1 MNVHVFILTGAG
13 ISAESGLDT
22 FRDRNGSGLWSR
34 IDPVTLATPEAF
46 QQRPVEVQ
54 AFYNWRRQRLLK
66 AQPNPAH
73 LALASFGQEF
83 SRRGGRLSLVTQ
95 NIDDLHERAGSSDV
109 LHMHGELLKARCL
122 ACQAVT
128 ACRGQITPHSRCAAC
143 GQLGA
148 LRPHVVWF
156 GETPFFL
163 DLIAEWLP
171 TADLFVAIGTSG
183 AVYPAAGFVAV
194 AHRHGVPTCEI
205 NLEPA
210 DNASLFDQAFY
221 GPASQ
226 CVPDW
231 CAGMLES
238 LDASD
243 QD

>member
-1 MNVHVFILTGAG
+1 MHVFILTGAG

-73 LALASFGQEF
+73 LALASFGQEL

-128 ACRGQITPHSRCAAC
+128 ACRGEITPHSRCAAC

-183 AVYPAAGFVAV
+183 AVYPAAGFVAE
-194 AHRHGVPTCEI
+194 ARRHGVPTCEI
-205 NLEPA
+205 NLDPA
-210 DNASLFDQAFY
+210 DNATLFDQAFY
-221 GPASQ
+221 GPASHS
-226 CVPDW
+226 VPDW
-231 CAGMLES
+231 CARTLAA
-238 LDASD
+238 LDATD
-243 QD
+243 RD